1 MFFKKLFGIGSDTED
16 LPFKV
21 VDLKQGTQQW
31 LNWRHSGIGA
41 SDASTIMN
49 ENRFKSPDELLHEKQ
64 NKVDIKVD
72 IEENVKMQKGKDL
85 EPIARTLYQK
95 NTKIMVQPIC
105 IQSILYPWLIASL
118 DGISNDY
125 KKLVEIKCGES
136 AYKQAAQNIIPN
148 YYFGQLQH
156 QLMVTGLNSLDYWCY
171 WPGEMGI
178 LIRVDR
184 DNSYI
189 KKLFKQE
196 EKFYQSMMTERTHR

>member
-1 MFFKKLFGIGSDTED
+1 MFFKKLFGIGSNTED

-21 VDLKQGTQQW
+21 VDLKQGTQKW

-49 ENRFKSPDELLHEKQ
+49 ENRFKSPDELLHEKK
-64 NKVDIKVD
+64 NKID
-72 IEENVKMQKGKDL
+72 IEENEKMQKGKDL
-85 EPIARTLYQK
+85 EPIARTVYQK

-118 DGISNDY
+118 DGISSDY

-136 AYKQAAQNIIPN
+136 AYNQAAKNIIPN

-178 LIRVDR
+178 LIRVNR

-196 EKFYQSMMTERTHR
+196 EKFYQSMKNT

>member
-1 MFFKKLFGIGSDTED
+1 M
-16 LPFKV
+16 
-21 VDLKQGTQQW
+21 

-64 NKVDIKVD
+64 NKVDI
-72 IEENVKMQKGKDL
+72 EENVKMRKGKDL

-105 IQSILYPWLIASL
+105 IQSVLYPWLIASL

-136 AYKQAAQNIIPN
+136 AYKQAVQNIIPN

-178 LIRVDR
+178 LIIVNR

-196 EKFYQSMMTERTHR
+196 EKFYQSMKNT